1 MTPQPRSARVALSR
15 SVSLYAAVLF
25 VGVALFFG
33 LHYAGNRIPYD
44 LALER
49 ITAELESGRRDLGY
63 ASSVSGDFEYCQ
75 RAVTVLGAAKPLDGD
90 NPAVDAVLPRYI
102 IDDRSDDYCDT
113 IPLLRDDESL
123 YKGHLKFRY
132 WWGSTPLYA
141 VALRF
146 LSDADIREWTRIL
159 TILAWGL
166 LSLAAWFLS
175 RRAFLVV
182 TPLAVFASF
191 FSGLQYFSDA
201 GTGMPFLWTPLFAA
215 VLAFVMLRRSIGRAP
230 RLCCFAIGMGSSYLW
245 LLDGHNVLLIA
256 LIGLVIY
263 FGSDQP
269 SAGRRAG
276 IAALHIALY
285 AAGFA
290 LCYAIGQLVKAAFFE
305 WATAGGS
312 FAIAVSEPSDQ
323 VSVRVD
329 QITEVITLAFT
340 GGWAENWIIRGFHSY
355 WAMGPF
361 RADFGQVVT
370 LLSSLLFLLSLAFA
384 ASQALRKRKTLLTD
398 IAWLVGLAAMTSLQM
413 LFPDDVF
420 ARSWR
425 YPFVLHGLCWSSFFL
440 AAKEAAG
447 QWREANASADP
458 NAPQGRPTGN
468 RQSRRRTAR
477 QRSRNAPAWTKVRF
491 SYKAASR
498 AFLIAAV
505 VVLAGAALSGWSA
518 LRSAAAFAR
527 ETIAEAQPRV
537 YGPFNVH
544 YHENRLVYERAEC
557 DEYDAAPRF
566 NLHILPVNANDLPDD
581 RVEHGFDGLDFL
593 FAAHKVP
600 YGDGCAAVVELPDYE
615 IAAVGTGQFIR
626 GEGQIWNREF
636 RLDRPP
642 ALSVAA
648 MTGLLEDAEL
658 LAQSEFALY
667 RNEDTLLW
675 VKTACGDEDVLPRFY
690 MHVLPVRV
698 SDLPEERRPHRF
710 DNLDF
715 NFFNQG
721 ALTQEGACIAAMQLP
736 DYPVAAVRTG
746 QFTSA
751 GEVWSAT
758 LDFQSP
764 EPALAQPPS
773 LSVDAMTDLLEGAEL
788 LAQSEFDLYRNEDTL
803 LWVKTPCV
811 AEDAAPRFFL
821 HLFPVNAVDLPEERT
836 QFGFD
841 NRNFN
846 FAEHGALAQDGTC
859 IAAVELPDYPVAVVQ
874 TGQFTS
880 EGGVWGLEADL
891 RR

>member
-1 MTPQPRSARVALSR
+1 MTPPPRVGALGR
-15 SVSLYAAVLF
+15 SVSLYAAVLL
-25 VGVALFFG
+25 VGVALFFA

-49 ITAELESGRRDLGY
+49 ITAELESERRDLGY
-63 ASSVSGDFEYCQ
+63 ATAVHGEFEYCQ
-75 RAVTVLGAAKPLDGD
+75 RAATVLGGAKRLDGD
-90 NPAVDAVLPRYI
+90 NPVVDAVLPRHI
-102 IDDRSDDYCDT
+102 IVDHPDAYCES
-113 IPLLRDDESL
+113 IALLQDNENVG
-123 YKGHLKFRY
+123 KGYLKFRY
-132 WWGSTPLYA
+132 LWGSTPIYA
-141 VALRF
+141 IALRF

-159 TILAWGL
+159 TIFAWGL

-175 RRAFLVV
+175 RKAFLVV
-182 TPLAVFASF
+182 APLAVFASF

-215 VLAFVMLRRSIGRAP
+215 GLAFVMLRRPIGRAT

-256 LIGLVIY
+256 LIGLVVY
-263 FGSDQP
+263 FGSDCP
-269 SAGRRAG
+269 GAGRRAG
-276 IAALHIALY
+276 IAALHIGLY
-285 AAGFA
+285 AAGFT
-290 LCYAIGQLVKAAFFE
+290 LCYAAGQLVKAAFFE
-305 WATAGGS
+305 WAVPGGS
-312 FAIAVSEPSDQ
+312 FSAALSEPSSQ
-323 VSVRVD
+323 ISVRVD
-329 QITEVITLAFT
+329 QFSNIINQAFT
-340 GGWAENWIIRGFHSY
+340 DGWAEARTTRGFTSY
-355 WAMGPF
+355 WAMGPVYVGV
-361 RADFGQVVT
+361 GQVVT
-370 LLSSLLFLLSLAFA
+370 LLSGILFLLSLSFA
-384 ASQALRKRKTLLTD
+384 ASQALRKRKNLLTD
-398 IAWLVGLAAMTSLQM
+398 IAWIVSLAAVVSAQ
-413 LFPDDVF
+413 FIIPADIF

-425 YPFVLHGLCWSSFFL
+425 YLFVLHGLCWASFLL

-447 QWREANASADP
+447 QWRETNAAEDANASRS
-458 NAPQGRPTGN
+458 RPTGN
-468 RQSRRRTAR
+468 RRDRRRTAR
-477 QRSRNAPAWTKVRF
+477 QRSRNAPVWTKVRF
-491 SYKAASR
+491 SKEAASR

-505 VVLAGAALSGWSA
+505 VVLAGATLLGWSA
-518 LRSAAAFAR
+518 LRSDIAFAR
-527 ETIAEAQPRV
+527 ETIAETQPYV

-544 YHENRLVYERAEC
+544 YYENSLVYERAEC

-566 NLHILPVNANDLPDD
+566 SLHILPVNADDLPDD
-581 RVEHGFDGLDFL
+581 RVEHGFDSLDFR
-593 FAAHKVP
+593 FAEHEIP
-600 YGDGCAAVVELPDYE
+600 YVDGCAASVELPDYE
-615 IAAVGTGQFIR
+615 IAAVSTGQFIR

-642 ALSVAA
+642 ALSVDA
-648 MTGLLEDAEL
+648 MTELLEDAEL

-667 RNEDTLLW
+667 RNEDALLW

-690 MHVLPVRV
+690 MHILPVRV

-715 NFFNQG
+715 NFFNHG
-721 ALTQEGACIAAMQLP
+721 ALTQEGTCIAAVPLP

-751 GEVWSAT
+751 GEIWSAI

-764 EPALAQPPS
+764 EPALAQSPP
-773 LSVDAMTDLLEGAEL
+773 LSGDEMTDLLEGAEL

-803 LWVKTPCV
+803 LWVKSPCV

-821 HLFPVNAVDLPEERT
+821 HLFPANAADLPEERK

-846 FAEHGALAQDGTC
+846 FAEHGALDPGGTC
-859 IAAVELPDYPVAVVQ
+859 IAAVELPGYPVSVVQ
-874 TGQFTS
+874 TGQFTN

>member
-1 MTPQPRSARVALSR
+1 MTPSPRSARVALGR
-15 SVSLYAAVLF
+15 SVSLYAAVLL
-25 VGVALFFG
+25 VGVVVFFG

-49 ITAELESGRRDLGY
+49 VTAEIESERRDLGY
-63 ASSVSGDFEYCQ
+63 ATGVHGQFEYCQ
-75 RAVTVLGAAKPLDGD
+75 RAAVVLGAAKRLDGD
-90 NPAVDAVLPRYI
+90 NPVVDAVLPRHI
-102 IDDRSDDYCDT
+102 IADHPDAYCES
-113 IPLLRDDESL
+113 IALLRDSENV

-132 WWGSTPLYA
+132 WWGSTPIYA
-141 VALRF
+141 IALRF

-159 TILAWGL
+159 TIFAWGL

-182 TPLAVFASF
+182 APLAVFASF

-215 VLAFVMLRRSIGRAP
+215 VLAFVMLRRPIGRAT

-256 LIGLVIY
+256 LIGLVVY
-263 FGSDQP
+263 FGSDYP
-269 SAGRRAG
+269 GAGRRAG

-290 LCYAIGQLVKAAFFE
+290 LCYATGQLVKAAFFE
-305 WATAGGS
+305 WAVPGGS
-312 FAIAVSEPSDQ
+312 FAIALSESSDQ
-323 VSVRVD
+323 VSARAD
-329 QITEVITLAFT
+329 EFINIFNRAFT
-340 GGWAENWIIRGFHSY
+340 DGWAEARVIRGFTSY
-355 WAMGPF
+355 WAMGPVY
-361 RADFGQVVT
+361 AAAGQVVT
-370 LLSSLLFLLSLAFA
+370 LLSSFLFLLSLAFA
-384 ASQALRKRKTLLTD
+384 ASQALRKRKALLTD
-398 IAWLVGLAAMTSLQM
+398 IAWIVSLAVVVSAQ
-413 LFPDDVF
+413 FIVPADIF

-425 YPFVLHGLCWSSFFL
+425 YLFVMHGLCWASFLL

-447 QWREANASADP
+447 QWREANDPAEP
-458 NAPQGRPTGN
+458 NASSSQPTDN
-468 RQSRRRTAR
+468 RQSLCVTVR
-477 QRSRNAPAWTKVRF
+477 QHSRNAPAWHKVRF
-491 SYKAASR
+491 SKEAASR
-498 AFLIAAV
+498 AFLITAV
-505 VVLAGAALSGWSA
+505 VVLAGAALLGWSA
-518 LRSAAAFAR
+518 LRSDVAFVR
-527 ETIAEAQPRV
+527 ETIAEMQPRV

-566 NLHILPVNANDLPDD
+566 NLHIIPGNADDLPDD
-581 RVEHGFDGLDFL
+581 REEHGFDSLDFL
-593 FAAHKVP
+593 FTEHKIP
-600 YGDGCAAVVELPDYE
+600 YVDGCAAVVELPDYE
-615 IAAVGTGQFIR
+615 IAAVATGQFIR
-626 GEGQIWNREF
+626 GERQIWSREF
-636 RLDRPP
+636 RIGQPP

-648 MTGLLEDAEL
+648 MTGLLDDAEL
-658 LAQSEFALY
+658 LAQSEFDLY

-675 VKTACGDEDVLPRFY
+675 AKTACGDEDVFPKFY
-690 MHVLPVRV
+690 VHIIPVRV
-698 SDLPEERRPHRF
+698 SDLPEERRQSRF

-715 NFFNQG
+715 NFFNRG
-721 ALTQEGACIAAMQLP
+721 ALTPGGTCVAAMQLP
-736 DYPVAAVRTG
+736 GYPVAAVRTG
-746 QFTSA
+746 QFTSD

-764 EPALAQPPS
+764 EPTPTQPPP

-811 AEDAAPRFFL
+811 EEDLAPRFFL
-821 HLFPVNAVDLPEERT
+821 HLFPVNSADLPEERK

-846 FAEHGALAQDGTC
+846 FEEHGALDPGGTC